1 MELDFG
7 TYDLHA
13 PMPVMHLVQQRL
25 AGPRVQDVAGEV
37 RRQLAASGLLERVQ
51 PGQEIAVTAGSRGIH
66 DIATVLRA
74 VVDELK
80 ARGAQPFLVPAMG
93 SHGGATPEGQ
103 TQLLAELGI
112 TEQSMGVPIRATMD
126 VEHLGK
132 LPEGPELYM
141 DAYAA
146 QADGIVVVNRVKP
159 HSDFHGP
166 IESGLAKMT
175 VIGLGKRHG
184 ADAMHLYG
192 APGLRTLLPP
202 AARFIV
208 GRKPILAGVGIVE
221 SNTGGVARIG
231 VLSPDQFGGE
241 AEQALLEQA
250 RMLLPRLPFDQ
261 LDVLVVDQIGK
272 NYSGAGMDTTVIGRV
287 MVPGQ
292 EENPT
297 PQITAIA
304 VLDVSPESH
313 GNAAGIG
320 MADVTTRRLVE
331 KIDFHAFYLN
341 GITSGTFGLRRSSI
355 PFVMQDDYTTVSLA
369 LHAAAASHPDR
380 PRLVRIHN
388 TLEVGTLLISGAL
401 VAEAQERGVQ
411 VLREVGPLSFA
422 DDGSIAPWP
431 GDAPEMGAPAP
442 GPDTFAPPPTKAD
455 VDEMRTEC

>member
-13 PMPVMHLVQQRL
+13 PMPTMHLAQQRL
-25 AGPRVQDVAGEV
+25 EGSRIDDVAGEV
-37 RRQLAASGLLERVQ
+37 RRRLVASSLLDVVS

-74 VVDELK
+74 VIDQIK
-80 ARGAQPFLVPAMG
+80 ACGARPFLVPAMG

-103 TQLLAELGI
+103 VQLLAELDI
-112 TEQSMGVPIRATMD
+112 TEESMGAPIRATMD

-132 LPEGPELYM
+132 LPEGPDVYM

-192 APGLRTLLPP
+192 APGLRTLLTP
-202 AARFIV
+202 AVRYIV
-208 GRKPILAGVGIVE
+208 ARKPILAGVGIVE
-221 SNTGGVARIG
+221 SSTGGVAHIG
-231 VLSPDQFGGE
+231 VLAPDQFGGE
-241 AEQALLEQA
+241 AEQALLEEA
-250 RMLLPRLPFDQ
+250 RRLLPRLPFDQ
-261 LDVLVVDQIGK
+261 LDVLVVDRIGK
-272 NYSGAGMDTTVIGRV
+272 NFSGAGMDTTVIGRV

-292 EENPT
+292 DENPT

-331 KIDFHAFYLN
+331 KIDFRAFYLN

-355 PFVMQDDYTTVSLA
+355 PFTMQDDYTAVSLA
-369 LHAAAASHPDR
+369 LHAAAASHPDS

-388 TLEVGTLLISGAL
+388 TLEVGTLLISDAL
-401 VAEAQERGVQ
+401 VDEARQRGVQ
-411 VLREVGPLSFA
+411 VIREVGPLSFGP
-422 DDGSIAPWP
+422 DGSIDPWP
-431 GDAPEMGAPAP
+431 EDAPEQGAPAP
-442 GPDTFAPPPTKAD
+442 GPEALAAPPEAPDAE
-455 VDEMRTEC
+455 EMRTEC